1 MVTMSDQNKAIIL
14 AGGRGTRL
22 LPYTIV
28 VPKPML
34 PIGEMPIIE
43 IIALQLKYH
52 GFENVT
58 VSLGHLSDMIKLFL
72 ETKKDKVG
80 MPNFEFITETIPL
93 GTSGPIK
100 AVNPKEN
107 NFLVLNGDILTTLN
121 FREMFNQH
129 LKERATLT
137 VGVRKTEYQLPLGS
151 ISIDE
156 NSYITDFVEKPIS
169 THLDNI
175 GAYVYSSR
183 VLDYIGKDEK
193 IDVNILIERLLNAKE
208 KVFAFRSDGPYYW
221 IDIGTH
227 ADYEKANMN
236 FSEIIQSMPFIK
248 GNE

>member
-1 MVTMSDQNKAIIL
+1 MSNQSSAIIL

-34 PIGEMPIIE
+34 PIGEIPIIE
-43 IIALQLKYH
+43 IISLQLKYH
-52 GFENVT
+52 GFDNVT
-58 VSLGHLSDMIKLFL
+58 VSLGHLSDMIRLFL
-72 ETKKDKVG
+72 ESKKNIGG
-80 MPNFEFITETIPL
+80 MPNFKFITETIPL

-100 AVNPKEN
+100 AVNPKED

-129 LKERATLT
+129 LKVGAALT
-137 VGVRKTEYQLPLGS
+137 VGIRKTEYQLPLGS

-156 NSYITDFVEKPIS
+156 NSFITDFIEKPIS

-175 GAYVYSSR
+175 GAYVYSR
-183 VLDYIGKDEK
+183 QVLEYIDKDEK
-193 IDVNILIERLLNAKE
+193 IDVNILIKRLIKAKE
-208 KVFAFRSDGPYYW
+208 KVLAFRSDGPYYW

-236 FSEIIQSMPFIK
+236 FSEIVKSMPFIQEK
-248 GNE
+248 GKQ